1 MPHQKFPSTQSDK
14 AIVGRREGGSEG
26 KEEEEE
32 AGDREREREY
42 MIPLDTVPK
51 TLFSQPM
58 RRMLTLNLLK
68 GCLH

>member
-32 AGDREREREY
+32 AEDREREREY

-58 RRMLTLNLLK
+58 
-68 GCLH
+68 